1 MRLRMLSPCGVTNWG
16 YPAPRHIPPG
26 YRKSVSSRFTSVSSV
41 IRPRRGMQRAQVEML
56 SKRVAGSEAG
66 VADAVFEGIQK
77 VTEQ

>member
-1 MRLRMLSPCGVTNWG
+1 MKMKMKVEMTN
-16 YPAPRHIPPG
+16 
-26 YRKSVSSRFTSVSSV
+26 VSSV